1 MKPISPPQIP
11 KNCYNIVCRATR
23 KSKGNI
29 ISDIKREEEESWET
43 KLGRSRDDKSI
54 FPVLDNGSMIAI
66 NRKTDDRE
74 LCGEPHQSYSRF
86 SSLITIPSPVIRGGS
101 PTTSDRASGGGGT
114 LVILKRDF
122 SRFRRGLS

>member
-1 MKPISPPQIP
+1 MKPISPLQIP

-74 LCGEPHQSYSRF
+74 SFVANRISHTRDSHPSLRF
-86 SSLITIPSPVIRGGS
+86 PPL
-101 PTTSDRASGGGGT
+101 
-114 LVILKRDF
+114 
-122 SRFRRGLS
+122 